1 MDKKTVRDAV
11 ELTDEAIGMV
21 AGGEY
26 GDLLAPVGA
35 IEYVVCTVCGKVFT
49 GAVTEIR
56 PIGAPRQN
64 ATYFDVRITAPE
76 GVTLLPGMN
85 ATITLGE

>member
-26 GDLLAPVGA
+26 GDLLTPVGP
-35 IEYVVCTVCGKVFT
+35 IVYVICSVCGKAFESGIHRT
-49 GAVTEIR
+49 KGKAYCSDCW
-56 PIGAPRQN
+56 AQQSSQ
-64 ATYFDVRITAPE
+64 
-76 GVTLLPGMN
+76 
-85 ATITLGE
+85 GE